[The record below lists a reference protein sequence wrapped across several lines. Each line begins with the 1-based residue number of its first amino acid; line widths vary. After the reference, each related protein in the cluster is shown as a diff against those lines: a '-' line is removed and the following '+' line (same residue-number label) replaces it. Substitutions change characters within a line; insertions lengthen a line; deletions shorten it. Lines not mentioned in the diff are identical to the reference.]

1 MLTSISPLKGRI
13 SLAEKKS
20 VFRLAKTL
28 FFVSVLV
35 FTTASQDAVA
45 LTATTTA
52 VADTWVSGFNAS
64 TNYGGSSEFQA
75 DARSSHNRWGYLKFN
90 MPALSGTISSV
101 KLRVYMQGAMDGDT
115 SLQINAYEMSQ
126 TNWGEYTATYNTYD
140 GTNAWSQVPPYAS
153 TTPISL
159 SRNVTSAGWQDFY
172 LVGTA
177 STTNPITLD
186 WSETFGIRIG
196 YTAQGATYSSIAMTS
211 REGTNKPYI
220 EITYTADPVYG
231 CMDTSATN
239 YSAEAD
245 TPDNSC
251 VYADISP
258 QSGYVVTPTHPINS
272 SAIALPQMFA
282 GGVNYSYVQNASNTP
297 YWYSD
302 LGGSGWYMYF
312 PYELK
317 SPLRSIYIIGDPITN
332 PNYTRKCQVN
342 GGTVVGNAQH
352 FSAGSFYL
360 PDNASGTSTRLVYVS
375 RFDIYKDAGNCIWFD
390 LSSIPAGH
398 RIYKVIASPDNSLTW
413 NSSTTFNAYVNAV
426 ASSTT
431 SGNTYQSASTTLATC
446 DSLDIGCYFGNALQ
460 FVFVPDPL
468 TIRKFENL
476 TLASSSPFS
485 YAYDIPRL
493 RDELLNTSTTTVLA
507 WTLPFHTQ
515 ASTTATVSLISV
527 AQLEAIPFLSTI
539 RTILGWLLWV
549 AFAEL
554 VYYQILRV
562 HNKEHTT

>member
-1 MLTSISPLKGRI
+1 MHTSIPPLKGRI

-20 VFRLAKTL
+20 IFRSAKML

-35 FTTASQDAVA
+35 FVTAPLGAGA
-45 LTATTTA
+45 LTATTTV

-64 TNYGGSSEFQA
+64 TNFGGSSEMQA
-75 DARSSHNRWGYLKFN
+75 DSRTSHNRWAYLKFD
-90 MPALSGTISSV
+90 MPALAGTISSI
-101 KLRVYMQGAMDGDT
+101 KLRVYMQGTMDGDT
-115 SLQINAYEMSQ
+115 SLQLNAYEMSQ

-153 TTPISL
+153 TTPVSL
-159 SRNVTSAGWQDFY
+159 PRNVTSAGWQDFY
-172 LVGTA
+172 LTGVS
-177 STTNPITLD
+177 STTNPMTID

-196 YTAQGATYSSIAMTS
+196 YTQQVGTYSSIAMTT

-231 CMDTSATN
+231 CMDLNATN
-239 YSAEAD
+239 FDLYAD

-258 QSGYVVTPTHPINS
+258 QSGYVITPSYPYNTQS
-272 SAIALPQMFA
+272 IALPQMFA
-282 GGVNYSYVQNASNTP
+282 GGINYSWAGSTTTP
-297 YWYSD
+297 YWYSSA
-302 LGGSGWYMYF
+302 GGSGWYMYF

-332 PNYTRKCQVN
+332 PNYTRKCQAN

-352 FSAGSFYL
+352 FSAGSFYV
-360 PDNASGTSTRLVYVS
+360 PDTGTSTRLVYVT
-375 RFDIYKDAGNCIWFD
+375 RFDIYKDAGTCLWFD

-413 NSSTTFNAYVNAV
+413 NSSSTFNAYVNAV

-431 SGNTYQSASTTLATC
+431 SGNTYQTASTTLAVC
-446 DSLDIGCYFGNALQ
+446 DTLDLGCYFGNALQ
-460 FVFVPDPL
+460 YVFIPDPV
-468 TIRKFENL
+468 TIMKFQNL

-493 RDELLNTSTTTVLA
+493 RDELLNTSTTTVIA

-527 AQLEAIPFLSTI
+527 DQLNAIPFLPLL

-554 VYYQILRV
+554 IYYQILRV
-562 HNKEHTT
+562 HNKEHIT